1 MIVIEIRFVSGLK
14 PEDPITENFLALLHN
29 IQLPVGGVVPGNTF

>member
-14 PEDPITENFLALLHN
+14 PEDSIAENFLALRDN